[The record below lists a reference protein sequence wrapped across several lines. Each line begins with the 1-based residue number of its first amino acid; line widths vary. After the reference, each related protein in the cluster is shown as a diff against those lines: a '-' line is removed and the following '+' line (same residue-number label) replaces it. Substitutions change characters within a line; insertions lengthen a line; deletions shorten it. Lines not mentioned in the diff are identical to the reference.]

1 MIIMQKL
8 REALF
13 ILLLNKTIY
22 VSILHKT
29 IIVSIKKIGEQNNA
43 FFTLKKKMELCYALL
58 LKTVLPQET

>member
-8 REALF
+8 REVLF

-22 VSILHKT
+22 VSILHEA

-43 FFTLKKKMELCYALL
+43 FFTLKKKWSCITLFF
-58 LKTVLPQET
+58 